1 MKEIVD
7 AVTNVTDIMG
17 EIASASDEQSRG
29 IGQVGQ
35 AIAEMDSVTQ
45 QNAAL
50 VQEASAAAAS
60 LEEQAALLT
69 RAVAVFKLIEQR
81 ATAAPASYALAS
93 AKNTPAAL
101 PLGNKKATNSNE
113 HWETF

>member
-7 AVTNVTDIMG
+7 AVSNVTDIMG

-60 LEEQAALLT
+60 LEEQAAMLT
-69 RAVAVFKLIEQR
+69 RAVAVFKLNDQR
-81 ATAAPASYALAS
+81 AAAPSYTLAS
-93 AKNTPAAL
+93 NTTPRSAL
-101 PLGNKKATNSNE
+101 PLKGQKSTTSND